1 MLMQHLRRIAL
12 LAIVFFFATAALVQA
27 AQPKAPAPPS
37 AKAKG
42 DQLEQLL
49 AAFGASK
56 QTVMVPMADGVKLA
70 TDVYLPPGDGP
81 FPVILT
87 RTPYSR
93 TKAAM
98 GGVAVLTQGYA
109 CVLQDM
115 RGRFD
120 SEGENLPFIGC
131 GWEGTHDG
139 ADTVAWIAQQS
150 WCNKK
155 IGTFGPSAC
164 GITQNLMAGAVPPG
178 LTAQFIGVAAD
189 NLYAEAAYV
198 GGAYRKEQ
206 LDNWTTNTKFDPKAL
221 DLYHTHVTYDEF
233 WQRFNSASKHAVMNV
248 PAVHVGGWFDTFCQG
263 TINAFVGRQ
272 YQGAAG
278 GKGMQKLIM
287 GPWDHGGA
295 GIGGV
300 GSLGRLAGRAKVGE
314 LTFRNS
320 TFPGKYDLTR
330 WFDCLLK
337 GTDNGV
343 LKEPA
348 VAYYVMGDTETPDA
362 PGNEWRYSD
371 VWPIACAETPYYFTK
386 DGGLAQARPS
396 AAGPQCR
403 EYTFDPADP
412 CPTLGGCNL
421 TIPAGPK
428 NQNSVE
434 SRKDVLLFT
443 TEPLAEPVEVTGRV
457 GAKVWVSS
465 SAVDTDVSVRF
476 CDVYPD
482 GRSFMMAEGILRLRC
497 RDSVEKPAPL
507 VPGKLYEVAV
517 DCWSTSIVINKGHRI
532 RCTVTSS
539 NHPRFDVNP
548 GTGKSIN
555 DGPQLVKQTNRIFC
569 DAEHPSRIILPVV
582 KAAAVAKS

>member
-1 MLMQHLRRIAL
+1 MLMRHLRRAAL
-12 LAIVFFFATAALVQA
+12 LAFMLLAAATLVHAAA
-27 AQPKAPAPPS
+27 PKAPPS
-37 AKAKG
+37 AQAKG
-42 DQLEQLL
+42 DPLEQLL
-49 AAFGASK
+49 GAFGAGK
-56 QTVMVPMADGVKLA
+56 QTYMVPMADGVKLA
-70 TDVYLPPGDGP
+70 TDVFLPRGDGP

-87 RTPYSR
+87 RTPYNR
-93 TKAAM
+93 TAAAM

-115 RGRFD
+115 RGRFG

-131 GWEGTHDG
+131 GWEELHDG
-139 ADTVAWIAQQS
+139 ADTIAWIAQQS
-150 WCNKK
+150 WSNKK

-164 GITQNLMAGAVPPG
+164 GITQNLMAGAAPAG
-178 LTAQFIGVAAD
+178 LTAQFIQVAAD
-189 NLYAEAAYV
+189 DLYADAAYV

-206 LDNWTTNTKFDPKAL
+206 LDNWTTSNKFDPKAI
-221 DLYHTHVTYDEF
+221 DLFRTHVSYDEF
-233 WQRFNSASKHAVMNV
+233 WRRFDSGSKHAVMNV

-272 YQGAAG
+272 YQGAEGAR
-278 GKGMQKLIM
+278 GKQKLIM
-287 GPWDHGGA
+287 GPWDHGGG

-300 GSLGRLAGRAKVGE
+300 GSLGRLAARAKVGD
-314 LTFRNS
+314 LAFRNS
-320 TFPGKYDLTR
+320 EFPGKYDCIR
-330 WFDCLLK
+330 WFDCLLR

-348 VAYYVMGDTETPDA
+348 VAYYVMGDTEAPDA

-371 VWPIACAETPYYFTK
+371 VWPVACAETPYYFAK
-386 DGGLAQARPS
+386 DGGLAAARPS
-396 AAGPQCR
+396 AAGPQYR

-412 CPTLGGCNL
+412 CPTLGGRNL
-421 TIPAGPK
+421 TIAKGPK
-428 NQNSVE
+428 NQNSIE
-434 SRKDVLLFT
+434 GRKDVLLFT

-465 SAVDTDVSVRF
+465 SAVDTDLSVRF
-476 CDVYPD
+476 SDVYPD
-482 GRSFMMAEGILRLRC
+482 GRSFLMADGILRLRC
-497 RDSVEKPAPL
+497 RESREKPVAL

-517 DCWSTSIVINKGHRI
+517 DCWSTSIVVNKGHRI

-555 DGPQLVKQTNRIFC
+555 DGPETVKQTNRIFC
-569 DAEHPSRIILPVV
+569 DAEHPSRLILPVV
-582 KAAAVAKS
+582 KAAPAKI